1 MQTFSGPVAEG
12 LSRKE
17 YEFSISPEPAKSLS
31 KVAVALPPAGP
42 RFPYFSLPM
51 FPWPK
56 QNKTKN
62 ALSHLQVQRI
72 QQTIAR
78 RRHQKRTPDFHD
90 TYGKAVLAKET
101 IFCVAYT
108 ATQTGIEGDLSP
120 VGRVTPKEWRD
131 Q

>member
-1 MQTFSGPVAEG
+1 M
-12 LSRKE
+12 
-17 YEFSISPEPAKSLS
+17 AKT
-31 KVAVALPPAGP
+31 
-42 RFPYFSLPM
+42 
-51 FPWPK
+51 K

-78 RRHQKRTPDFHD
+78 WRHQKRTPDFHD
-90 TYGKAVLAKET
+90 TYGNAVLAKET

-108 ATQTGIEGDLSP
+108 ATQTGIEGDLFP